1 MNSAMQCIANSP
13 FMRDFF
19 TGISN
24 KPIESD
30 EHDDPCEERKE
41 PVAPVENS
49 KEYNFYKYQVN
60 PNNVMGHKGDFVSPF
75 ADAMFKMWDSSAY
88 FSVYP
93 WSFKGAL
100 GKVSEQF

>member
-1 MNSAMQCIANSP
+1 
-13 FMRDFF
+13 MRDFF

-30 EHDDPCEERKE
+30 EHDDPSEERKE
-41 PVAPVENS
+41 PFAPVENS